1 MNDRES
7 QLWKRCILVLYII
20 KKLEFF
26 TLFSRE
32 KEWNLKCFHLF
43 REWKVKW
50 KCLEI
55 EIENEKWNEK
65 ALKSRS
71 RVKSEMKMPRDRDR
85 EVKFQNNSRE
95 FSRNE
100 TLAGYCTEPT
110 LCKILSK
117 FALCATDSSGSLFR
131 WLSNQFEFQTHQG
144 QLIYC
149 ASNFQIPDSFFCEN
163 NTDDNPRETVIEWW
177 NSDLMFFYCILCI
190 SRRFWKWS
198 TQGSYI
204 WMLTRVIFAYHFFF
218 FVFLGHNRTQWVI
231 GSINLPD

>member
-50 KCLEI
+50 ECLEI

-100 TLAGYCTEPT
+100 TLAGYCCWFNHFKKDVLWDT
-110 LCKILSK
+110 LVMPCHRKINHCNNYYRPKANVKSY
-117 FALCATDSSGSLFR
+117 SI
-131 WLSNQFEFQTHQG
+131 WSN
-144 QLIYC
+144 Y
-149 ASNFQIPDSFFCEN
+149 
-163 NTDDNPRETVIEWW
+163 
-177 NSDLMFFYCILCI
+177 
-190 SRRFWKWS
+190 
-198 TQGSYI
+198 
-204 WMLTRVIFAYHFFF
+204 
-218 FVFLGHNRTQWVI
+218 LGKAQHSMAMEQ
-231 GSINLPD
+231 NLG

>member
-71 RVKSEMKMPRDRDR
+71 RMKSEMKMPRDRDR

-100 TLAGYCTEPT
+100 TLAGYCHTKLSFDHPAWFICLWSGNETPAGTHFTKPPSSQIRFLPT
-110 LCKILSK
+110 IFLLS
-117 FALCATDSSGSLFR
+117 
-131 WLSNQFEFQTHQG
+131 
-144 QLIYC
+144 
-149 ASNFQIPDSFFCEN
+149 
-163 NTDDNPRETVIEWW
+163 
-177 NSDLMFFYCILCI
+177 
-190 SRRFWKWS
+190 
-198 TQGSYI
+198 
-204 WMLTRVIFAYHFFF
+204 
-218 FVFLGHNRTQWVI
+218 
-231 GSINLPD
+231 